1 MADRGDDWISPA
13 GGPARD
19 PDPPRFGERVPGWST
34 PTPPPAQVPPPISY
48 VPPPR
53 PGLIPLHPLSFGQL
67 LGAAFAMIRYNPR
80 ASVAPAIIVSL
91 LQNVLVLALTY
102 GIALSAV
109 DRVTRAA
116 TDADRDAIIAG
127 TVGIGVVSALAVLI
141 VSVIGSALLQGM
153 LTRVVA
159 DGALGRRSTAGEA
172 LRAAGRRFRP
182 LVGFA
187 LLLGVVQFVLILV
200 FAGIVVGVIAAA
212 GGFDSQAGIVIAVL
226 LAIPV
231 AIVLVVAYGF
241 VAVKLAMAPSAI
253 LLEKKGVLAAIRRS
267 WRLTRGAFWR
277 TLGILALV
285 TIMVSFAGQVV
296 SLPFSIIGGALG
308 GLLFPNAGSGVADQL
323 PSLILSSLPSLVV
336 AVIVTGIGQIAQV
349 SAIVLVYVDRRM
361 RLEGL
366 DVELQRYVEQGGD
379 DPFER
384 TG

>member
-1 MADRGDDWISPA
+1 M
-13 GGPARD
+13 
-19 PDPPRFGERVPGWST
+19 
-34 PTPPPAQVPPPISY
+34 PPPTSY
-48 VPPPR
+48 AAPPR

-91 LQNVLVLALTY
+91 VENVLVLALTY

-109 DRVTRAA
+109 DRVSRAA

-141 VSVIGSALLQGM
+141 VSVIGGALLQGM

-172 LRAAGRRFRP
+172 LRAAGRRLGP

-187 LLLGVVQFVLILV
+187 LLVGVVQFVLILV
-200 FAGIVVGVIAAA
+200 CAGIVVGVIAAA
-212 GGFDSQAGIVIAVL
+212 GGFDSQSGIVIAVL

-241 VAVKLAMAPSAI
+241 VTVKLAMAPSAI
-253 LLEKKGVLAAIRRS
+253 LLEKKGVFASIRRS

-308 GLLFPNAGSGVADQL
+308 GLLFPNAGSAVADQL
-323 PSLILSSLPSLVV
+323 PSLIVSSLPALIV

-349 SAIVLVYVDRRM
+349 SAVVLVYVDRRM

-384 TG
+384 IG